1 MRLERRAWLLLL
13 FAVPLLAV
21 ACGDDGIEPPTPLMP
36 KEEPPVPTAATAD
49 QELLESMVLSAEE
62 VREVFPGSGEW
73 SVYSVPQWPAG
84 WAADYTEVTTGNA
97 VSTVLSLYET
107 AEDASNGFAE
117 QTSLDLEVGPG
128 VEITEF
134 DAGDIGN
141 EAGGQVNRTPEVYT
155 FVRLR
160 VDRVFAGITLMLGRT
175 DDDRQEEALQLAR
188 MLAEKIEARLQE

>member
-1 MRLERRAWLLLL
+1 MA
-13 FAVPLLAV
+13 
-21 ACGDDGIEPPTPLMP
+21 
-36 KEEPPVPTAATAD
+36 
-49 QELLESMVLSAEE
+49 LSAEE
-62 VREVFPGSGEW
+62 VGEVFPGGGEW
-73 SVYSVPQWPAG
+73 SVYGVPQWPSG

-97 VSTVLSLYET
+97 VSTALSLYDT
-107 AEDASNGFAE
+107 AEDASSRFAE
-117 QTSLDLEVGPG
+117 QTRLDLEVGPG

-134 DAGDIGN
+134 DAGDIGD

-188 MLAEKIEARLQE
+188 ILAEKIEAGLQE